1 MRVIYERVGS
11 EPDVTPILRAA
22 MVLTLIVMWIVNGGA
37 AGLALQALAR

>member
-1 MRVIYERVGS
+1 
-11 EPDVTPILRAA
+11 